1 MKFKLVGGSHDG
13 ESIDL
18 PTDRYGNTDP
28 QLNLMRKKTLA
39 QGREELRANMPNM
52 PNMPETP
59 ERFEVYV
66 KTPHG
71 VNPDGSTKF
80 VYWRR

>member
-1 MKFKLVGGSHDG
+1 MEFKLVGGSHDG

-18 PTDRYGNTDP
+18 PVDRYGNTDP
-28 QLNLMRKKTLA
+28 QLSLPRKKTLS
-39 QGREELRANMPNM
+39 QGREKLMANMPQ
-52 PNMPETP
+52 TP
-59 ERFEVYV
+59 ERLEFEFEVYV

-80 VYWRR
+80 VYWKR

>member
-1 MKFKLVGGSHDG
+1 MEFKLVGGSHDG
-13 ESIDL
+13 ELFDL
-18 PTDRYGNTDP
+18 PVDRFGNTEP
-28 QLNLMRKKTLA
+28 QLELPRKKTFE
-39 QGREELRANMPNM
+39 QGRAELLENAPQ
-52 PNMPETP
+52 TP

-80 VYWRR
+80 VYWKR

>member
-1 MKFKLVGGSHDG
+1 MEFKLVGGSYDG
-13 ESIDL
+13 ESIEL
-18 PTDRYGNTDP
+18 TVDRYGNTDP
-28 QLNLMRKKTLA
+28 QLSLPRRKTMS
-39 QGREELRANMPNM
+39 QGREELLANMPQ
-52 PNMPETP
+52 TP

-80 VYWRR
+80 VYWKR

>member
-1 MKFKLVGGSHDG
+1 MEFKLVGGSYDG
-13 ESIDL
+13 ELIDL
-18 PTDRYGNTDP
+18 PVELYGSTDS
-28 QLNLMRKKTLA
+28 QLNLPRKTTLA
-39 QGREELRANMPNM
+39 QGREELRSGMS
-52 PNMPETP
+52 ERP

-80 VYWRR
+80 VYWKR

>member
-18 PTDRYGNTDP
+18 PVDRYGNTDP
-28 QLNLMRKKTLA
+28 QLNMERKTTLA
-39 QGREELRANMPNM
+39 QGREELQANMP
-52 PNMPETP
+52 EKP

-80 VYWRR
+80 VYWKR

>member
-1 MKFKLVGGSHDG
+1 MEFKLVGGSYDG

-18 PTDRYGNTDP
+18 PADRFGNTDS
-28 QLNLMRKKTLA
+28 QLSLPRRKTLS
-39 QGREELRANMPNM
+39 QGREELLANMPQ
-52 PNMPETP
+52 TP
-59 ERFEVYV
+59 EYFEVYV

-80 VYWRR
+80 VYWKR